1 MLQIRLHGRGGQ
13 GVVTAAEMLTLAAFY
28 EGHYAQAFPSFGSER
43 TGAPVVA
50 YARIDNKE
58 IRTHEPIQ
66 EPNVVLIQDKTLLG
80 SVDVFAGLDKNG
92 YVVINSK
99 EDPEKV
105 VPEIVKML
113 PKGHVF
119 TVPAT
124 DFAMQKIGKP
134 LPGAPMLA
142 SLAAVTGILKLESV
156 QKAFQARYPG
166 KIGDANAETAALAYN
181 FIKEEAKNA

>member
-1 MLQIRLHGRGGQ
+1 M
-13 GVVTAAEMLTLAAFY
+13 
-28 EGHYAQAFPSFGSER
+28 
-43 TGAPVVA
+43 
-50 YARIDNKE
+50 
-58 IRTHEPIQ
+58 
-66 EPNVVLIQDKTLLG
+66 IQDKTLLG
-80 SVDVFAGLDKNG
+80 AVDVFAGLDKNG

-99 EDPEKV
+99 ENPEKV

-166 KIGDANAETAALAYN
+166 KIGDANAETATLAYN